1 MATIVRIVKTS
12 LWTAYIVAG
21 KVMIA
26 KDAKTGKFIKRALVQ
41 MFIDTLAA
49 QAVLSVRGCNN
60 SFNAIAQKVL
70 NAPSFFSDKLCVLL
84 FTSNA
89 ITDDQMRVV
98 VRDCQAAGY
107 YTDLI
112 AA

>member
-21 KVMIA
+21 KVTLA
-26 KDAKTGKFIKRALVQ
+26 KDAKTGRFIKRNLVQ

-49 QAVLSVRGCNN
+49 QAVLSVRGYNN
-60 SFNAIAQKVL
+60 SFNAIAKKVL
-70 NAPSFFSDKLCVLL
+70 NVPSFFSDKLCVLL
-84 FTSNA
+84 FTSNTL
-89 ITDDQMRVV
+89 TDSEMRSV
-98 VRDCQAAGY
+98 VRDCQNAGY
-107 YTDLI
+107 YTDMI